1 MRFILR
7 RFLFYLAAFW
17 GSLTLNFFLP
27 RMLPGDPATAILAG
41 DTGRLDLTQI
51 ASLREALGLSD
62 APLPQQY
69 LTYLTHVLRFDFGV
83 SYSSFPIP
91 VTSVIMTG
99 LGWTL
104 LLGLTSLILSFVIGN
119 VIGVFASWRRGGL
132 VDTVMPPLLVLIGA
146 FPPFFLA
153 LLGLYFLAFK
163 LGWFPINHAYDDSLI
178 PAFTLEYILSALK
191 HLILPALSI
200 ILVSI
205 GGWVLGMRNTM
216 IAILAEDYI
225 IMAEAKGLGQ
235 RRIMFNYAARNAMLP
250 NITAFGIA
258 LGFILSGQLLI
269 EQVFTYP
276 GLGFLLIK
284 SVSTLDYPLMQGL
297 FMMITTAVLVANFIV
312 DILYTRLDPRVRA
325 A

>member
-41 DTGRLDLTQI
+41 DTGRLDLNQI

-83 SYSSFPIP
+83 SYSSFPVP

-163 LGWFPINHAYDDSLI
+163 FGWFPINHAYDDALLPTFS
-178 PAFTLEYILSALK
+178 LEYILSVLK

-216 IAILAEDYI
+216 ISTLAEYYI

-250 NITAFGIA
+250 NLTAFGIA

-297 FMMITTAVLVANFIV
+297 FMMITTAVLVANFMV
-312 DILYTRLDPRVRA
+312 DILYTRLDPRVRTA
-325 A
+325 